1 MNDLPF
7 NYVELAR
14 LLDRQR
20 ERDSE
25 EAWQLACKSARKGPR
40 ALATGRCVRRSLGEA
55 ETSEDAVHGGSSGA

>member
-7 NYVELAR
+7 NYVELAG
-14 LLDRQR
+14 LLDRER